1 MRENML
7 VEAADRSGR
16 RLCRDAVGSG
26 NACNWLGWALEVVG
40 PTWTP
45 VYKAQ
50 NSSIYDGTAGI
61 ALFLARLYQFTRD
74 AQQRTAALGALNR
87 SFAAL
92 PEVGDP
98 LRHSVYSGAA
108 GIAYAAIEIGE
119 ALGDERIVSSGL
131 RELRNPRTVQPN
143 ETYLDVIGGCAGAIQ
158 MLVDIGRRYRAN
170 DLLEGAAA
178 HGKVLLKKAGKS
190 DAGWSWD
197 TLPGSG
203 EKHLLGYGPGGGGL
217 VGALI

>member
-50 NSSIYDGTAGI
+50 NSTIYDGTAGI
-61 ALFLARLYQFTRD
+61 ALFLARLYEFTRD

-92 PEVGDP
+92 LEVGDP

-108 GIAYAAIEIGE
+108 GMCYGALAICE
-119 ALGDERIVSSGL
+119 ALGADGIVSSGC
-131 RELRNPRTVQPN
+131 REFRAPRNDVTQRTCV
-143 ETYLDVIGGCAGAIQ
+143 D
-158 MLVDIGRRYRAN
+158 MLA
-170 DLLEGAAA
+170 
-178 HGKVLLKKAGKS
+178 
-190 DAGWSWD
+190 WW
-197 TLPGSG
+197 
-203 EKHLLGYGPGGGGL
+203 
-217 VGALI
+217 